1 MEHNGWI
8 SLHRR
13 IKESSIFMKSPEWL
27 KIWIGGLKEINQV
40 QKIILVKLWREMNKE
55 ELDIREVCN
64 LSDFDIIKMVVK
76 ILESKH
82 WRCKMRKYKKEELN
96 IEDKIKDVLDEFDL
110 TEGENFRYALDTI
123 IGEVS
128 DDEFSD
134 LDIIEMVVEILESKH

>member
-1 MEHNGWI
+1 
-8 SLHRR
+8 
-13 IKESSIFMKSPEWL
+13 
-27 KIWIGGLKEINQV
+27 
-40 QKIILVKLWREMNKE
+40 
-55 ELDIREVCN
+55 
-64 LSDFDIIKMVVK
+64 MVVK
-76 ILESKH
+76 ILKSH

-134 LDIIEMVVEILESKH
+134 LDIIEMVVKILKSTHWRCKDE

>member
-1 MEHNGWI
+1 
-8 SLHRR
+8 
-13 IKESSIFMKSPEWL
+13 
-27 KIWIGGLKEINQV
+27 
-40 QKIILVKLWREMNKE
+40 
-55 ELDIREVCN
+55 
-64 LSDFDIIKMVVK
+64 MVVK
-76 ILESKH
+76 ILKSTH

>member
-1 MEHNGWI
+1 M
-8 SLHRR
+8 R
-13 IKESSIFMKSPEWL
+13 KYK
-27 KIWIGGLKEINQV
+27 
-40 QKIILVKLWREMNKE
+40 KE
-55 ELDIREVCN
+55 ELNIEDKIKDVLDEFDLTEGENFRYALDTIIGEV
-64 LSDFDIIKMVVK
+64 SDDEFSDLDIIEMVVK
-76 ILESKH
+76 ILKSTH

-134 LDIIEMVVEILESKH
+134 LDIIEMVVKILKSTHWRCKDE